1 MAWSWGARAVVIFAI
16 NEGGAAFYRHFC
28 CRRAN
33 GRREPKH
40 LKLAAS
46 NLKEKRPFWYKKTS
60 ARHEELAGL
69 RVARAEL
76 KEKRRPIG
84 LPP

>member
-1 MAWSWGARAVVIFAI
+1 MGARAVVIFAI
-16 NEGGAAFYRHFC
+16 NEGGQRSTGTSVVGEQMDVE
-28 CRRAN
+28 N
-33 GRREPKH
+33 QKH

>member
-1 MAWSWGARAVVIFAI
+1 MDVE
-16 NEGGAAFYRHFC
+16 NQ
-28 CRRAN
+28 
-33 GRREPKH
+33 KH